1 MMNLGRLVRLGFG
14 IFIFFWILIW
24 FSSVPAQEY
33 TYKFQGKRD
42 PFIPLI
48 SPAGYLVNLEPQENE
63 ALRLEGI
70 MYDAQGGSM
79 VIINGELLKVGEAI
93 GNAMISSIEPDKVVV
108 IKDNEKVEIEFRR
121 EEK

>member
-1 MMNLGRLVRLGFG
+1 MNLGRLLRLGFG

-33 TYKFQGKRD
+33 TYKYQGKRD

-48 SPAGYLVNLEPQENE
+48 SSSGYLVNLEPQEND
-63 ALRLEGI
+63 ALHLEGI
-70 MYDAQGGSM
+70 MYDAHGESM
-79 VIINGELLKVGEAI
+79 IIVNGELLKAGESI
-93 GNAMISSIEPDKVVV
+93 GSAMISSIEPDRVIV

-121 EEK
+121 EE